1 VSDKK
6 SYPLRI
12 NADVLTAMRRWSD
25 DELRSLNAQI
35 EYVLR
40 DALRRQGRLKESA
53 PTAVETKPQKDTKLN
68 TKEGKL

>member
-1 VSDKK
+1 VSAKK

-12 NADVLTAMRRWSD
+12 NADVLAAAQRWAD

-40 DALRRQGRLKESA
+40 ESLRKAGRLPKHNASASGKKEDE
-53 PTAVETKPQKDTKLN
+53 P
-68 TKEGKL
+68 